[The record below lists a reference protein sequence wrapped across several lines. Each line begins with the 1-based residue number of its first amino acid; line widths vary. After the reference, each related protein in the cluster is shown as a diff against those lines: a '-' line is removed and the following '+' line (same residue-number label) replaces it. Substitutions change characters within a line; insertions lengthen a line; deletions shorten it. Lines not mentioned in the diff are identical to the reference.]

1 MKKRQKLQAKP
12 RITSLSLGDCSLWR
26 RWRSLHPAARKPRRR
41 NRRRLWCRSWKWT
54 KKNVARSTTFIGQL
68 DSPQNV
74 EVRARV
80 ESFVEKI
87 LFEEGTEV
95 QAGAPLFELD
105 KKPYEER
112 LAAAKGGL
120 AQAKAALSKST
131 IEVPRLT
138 ALAAQKAVPQK
149 DLDTAVATKE
159 ANEANV
165 ASAEARVKSA
175 ELDLGYCDVKA
186 PISGAHRREG
196 RFRSAPSSE
205 KASLRCSQPSRRSI
219 RFGFTVRSVKWIFSK
234 RIAWPGKQDGKW
246 ASCLCT

>member
-1 MKKRQKLQAKP
+1 MGGLFLVAALALTASGCKK
-12 RITSLSLGDCSLWR
+12 
-26 RWRSLHPAARKPRRR
+26 AAP
-41 NRRRLWCRSWKWT
+41 SQPPPPVVEVMEVA

-80 ESFVEKI
+80 ESFVERI
-87 LFEEGTEV
+87 PFEEGTEV

-138 ALAAQKAVPQK
+138 ALAAQKAVEK

-165 ASAEARVKSA
+165 DVGRGKSEIGGTGSRVLRREGA
-175 ELDLGYCDVKA
+175 DC
-186 PISGAHRREG
+186 GAHRREAGFDRHPRRKRRAYAADHLAG
-196 RFRSAPSSE
+196 RSDLVLLFD
-205 KASLRCSQPSRRSI
+205 Q
-219 RFGFTVRSVKWIFSK
+219 
-234 RIAWPGKQDGKW
+234 
-246 ASCLCT
+246 